1 MRFFNSK
8 LKTSNSEGQTSRTW
22 YVNGLLAAAMFG
34 FALLA
39 TPVTAIAGEPD
50 SQRLEQA
57 KDYIAD
63 EQWVKAIEVLR
74 AAAVDAKERNKDE
87 ALFWLAHSLHQARD
101 LGGAVQTIAELERRF
116 PASRWVKPA
125 RSLRVEIAQ
134 KLQRDDVLWWT
145 ARPPAPAERPF
156 STSTPRPAAAPA
168 DVMVT
173 AVAPPAPAM
182 TTPRAPAPMRTPMPS
197 RPPAEP
203 PRVPPAPRTPPVA
216 FTAPPAPPPATP
228 PPMIWVPQN
237 WNPDTDL
244 RIQALGGLMRTDSA
258 RVIPMLREIAF
269 ESENPQ
275 EASRAVFV
283 LAQSGRP
290 DAHSTVIDVAMH
302 GAEPVRIAAVRE
314 LGRFGGAKVSEE
326 LLQVY
331 STGNPRVKYQVVNS
345 LGERSAKVAL
355 MRIAESE
362 ANQHLRD
369 TAIVT
374 LGQAGGRAQLYDL
387 YVRASSETK
396 RPIIAGL
403 FNARA
408 EDELI
413 QIAEREKDPA
423 LRRDVLARLGMLG
436 TAKARQYVEKQQ
448 TSR

>member
-1 MRFFNSK
+1 MKFINSK
-8 LKTSNSEGQTSRTW
+8 IQTSNSKGA
-22 YVNGLLAAAMFG
+22 VLIAAAVF
-34 FALLA
+34 
-39 TPVTAIAGEPD
+39 AIALIAAPAAAAVDEPD

-63 EQWVKAIEVLR
+63 EQWMKAIDVLR
-74 AAAVDAKERNKDE
+74 AAAVDARERNKDE

-134 KLQRDDVLWWT
+134 TLQRDDVLWWT
-145 ARPPAPAERPF
+145 ARPPAPAGGRSF
-156 STSTPRPAAAPA
+156 ITPPPPRATAPA
-168 DVMVT
+168 PVGT
-173 AVAPPAPAM
+173 ATPVPPAAPAM
-182 TTPRAPAPMRTPMPS
+182 TTPRAAAPLRTPLPS
-197 RPPAEP
+197 PPPAEAP
-203 PRVPPAPRTPPVA
+203 RSPETPRVPPMA
-216 FTAPPAPPPATP
+216 FTAAVAPTPATP
-228 PPMIWVPQN
+228 PPMMWIPQN
-237 WNPDTDL
+237 WDPDTDL

-258 RVIPMLREIAF
+258 RVIPMLKEIAF
-269 ESENPQ
+269 ASENPQ

-283 LAQSGRP
+283 LAQSGRA
-290 DAHSTVIDVAMH
+290 DAHSTVIEVAMH

-314 LGRFGGAKVSEE
+314 LGRFGGAKVSDE

-331 STGNPRVKYQVVNS
+331 STGNARVKYQVVNS
-345 LGERSAKVAL
+345 LGERSARVAL
-355 MRIAESE
+355 LRIAESE
-362 ANQHLRD
+362 PNQHLRD
-369 TAIVT
+369 IAIVT
-374 LGQAGGRAQLYDL
+374 LGQAGGRTQLYDL
-387 YVRASSETK
+387 YVRANSATK

-423 LRRDVLARLGMLG
+423 LRQDILARLGMLG
-436 TAKARQYVEKQQ
+436 TPKARQYVEKQQ